1 MFGPLFTGVKNPK
14 GPALNQL
21 EKLTFNL
28 SGNTLTLD
36 VPHGNCSM
44 SPNPEGTILP
54 KTNLYDTEQFVRFKK
69 KNCYT
74 TRVIF
79 NRAFTYASFNHPGLG
94 TCRLIVQLVK
104 LDDPQ
109 SNLFNSSA
117 FQQEVGKINEYVCDY
132 TNKDQNDDFS
142 KTYPPKSYDLTR
154 IGNEEF
160 LSYQINNYLI
170 SEPYYAIPVTSEHYL
185 TLSFYFI
192 SVKSGNEPW
201 YLMARELEKKII
213 NSVKLE
219 LIDSF
224 QQEKETANS

>member
-1 MFGPLFTGVKNPK
+1 MFGPLFSSEKKPK
-14 GPALNQL
+14 GPVLNRL
-21 EKLTFNL
+21 EKLTFDL

-36 VPHGNCSM
+36 VPYGNCSM

-54 KTNLYDTEQFVRFKK
+54 KTNLYDSEQFERFKK
-69 KNCYT
+69 KNWYT

-94 TCRLIVQLVK
+94 TCRLIAQLVK

-109 SNLFNSSA
+109 SNLYNSA
-117 FQQEVGKINEYVCDY
+117 VLQQEIEKRNEYVCDY

-142 KTYPPKSYDLTR
+142 KIYPPKSYELTK
-154 IGNEEF
+154 IGNEKI
-160 LSYQINNYLI
+160 LSYQINKYLN
-170 SEPYYAIPVTSEHYL
+170 SEPYYAIPLTSQHYL
-185 TLSFYFI
+185 TLSFDFI

-201 YLMARELEKKII
+201 YIMARELEKQII

-219 LIDSF
+219 LTDGF
-224 QQEKETANS
+224 QQEKEAASC